1 MIGRAGDESE
11 SEESAAARQ
20 GRRGFLKASAAAAAG
35 AGLATVGSAA
45 PSAAEEG
52 GGDRP
57 PKDTGR
63 PGRRYL
69 IRGGAVMSMDPDVGD
84 FETADILV
92 EGKKIVDVRPG
103 IRAAGADVIDARGRI
118 VVPGFADTHHHQFE
132 TALRGTLADAVL
144 FDDHSG
150 SPSAVPDYADFV
162 LTRMAPA
169 YRPQDVYINVLFS
182 GLTQLDAGITTVHDT
197 SQIHH
202 SPEHSDASVQALVDS
217 GRRSVLQY
225 TAGDARPESRFPEDA
240 HRLRNRWFSSDDQL
254 VGMAMGGEFYA
265 GGEESWSR
273 AWKIG
278 RQLGLQ
284 ITAHVVSG
292 SGVGPVVDDFAKG
305 TAGIDKDLGAG
316 DDTLFIHMTGV
327 SDMAWRRFRD
337 AGVQVSAAFP
347 IEMAMRH
354 GTPPIL
360 KMQELGMEPSLSSDV
375 ETTMAPDPFTLMRSA
390 FTMQRMLVNQMILEQ
405 GDFMPPDHWPTP
417 AEGTPD
423 LLTVR
428 DVLRFA
434 TLNGAK
440 HLRLDHKSGSLTPG
454 KEADIV
460 LLDATAPH
468 VTPLNNVPGAVVSL
482 MDRSNVE
489 TVIVAGRVRKWRG
502 RLLDVDLHRVSG
514 ELEAS
519 RDHLFKTVGV
529 KRDLFGSS

>member
-1 MIGRAGDESE
+1 MGNAGEESE
-11 SEESAAARQ
+11 SRRGATAPA
-20 GRRGFLKASAAAAAG
+20 GRRGFLKTSAAAAAA
-35 AGLATVGSAA
+35 AGLFTIGSAA

-57 PKDTGR
+57 PQDSGQ
-63 PGRRYL
+63 PGRRYV
-69 IRGGAVMSMDPDVGD
+69 IRGGAVMSMDPGVGD
-84 FETADILV
+84 FEAADVLV

-103 IRAAGADVIDARGRI
+103 IRAAGAGVIDARGRI

-132 TALRGTLADAVL
+132 TALRGSLANAVL

-150 SPSAVPDYADFV
+150 SPSAIPNYADFV

-182 GLTQLDAGITTVHDT
+182 GLAQLDAGVTTVLDT

-202 SPEHSDASVQALVDS
+202 SPQHSDASIQALLDS

-240 HRLRNRWFSSDDQL
+240 YRLRNQWFSSDDQL
-254 VGMAMGGEFYA
+254 VSMAMGGEFYT
-265 GGEESWSR
+265 GGEELWSR

-278 RQLGLQ
+278 RDLGLR
-284 ITAHVVSG
+284 IAAHVVSG
-292 SGVGPVVDDFAKG
+292 SGVRPIVDEFAKG

-316 DDTLFIHMTGV
+316 SDTLFIHMTGV
-327 SDMAWRRFRD
+327 SDMAWQRFRD
-337 AGVQVSAAFP
+337 AGVQVSSAFP

-360 KMQELGMEPSLSSDV
+360 TMQELGMEPSLSSDV

-390 FTMQRMLVNQMILEQ
+390 FTMQRMLVNEMILEQ
-405 GDFMPPDHWPTP
+405 GDFTPPNQWPTP
-417 AEGTPD
+417 AKGTPE

-440 HLRLDHKSGSLTPG
+440 HLRLDHKAGSLTPG

-460 LLDATAPH
+460 LLDATAPN
-468 VTPLNNVPGAVVSL
+468 VTPLNNVPAAVVSL
-482 MDRSNVE
+482 MDRTNVE
-489 TVIVAGRVRKWRG
+489 TVIVAGKVRKWKG
-502 RLLDVDLHRVSG
+502 QLLDVDLHRLSS

-519 RDHLFKTVGV
+519 RDHLFTTVGV
-529 KRDLFGSS
+529 KRDLFGTS